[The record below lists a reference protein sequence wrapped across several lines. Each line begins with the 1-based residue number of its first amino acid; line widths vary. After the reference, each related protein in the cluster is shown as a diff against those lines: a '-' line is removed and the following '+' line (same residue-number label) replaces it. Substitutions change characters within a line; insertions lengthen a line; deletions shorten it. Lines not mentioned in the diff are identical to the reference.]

1 VEVHAS
7 TLRVGARTPAY
18 LSVRLKGEVKLPLN
32 QSVTFKTLLQ
42 KQNRLQIPKLIR
54 LKYKLESSEILKV
67 TVKIYVGYST
77 SESFFAKMYES
88 GRIRI
93 PDLTI
98 TLLKKD
104 KPNLEGYPIE
114 VTIQPA

>member
-1 VEVHAS
+1 
-7 TLRVGARTPAY
+7 
-18 LSVRLKGEVKLPLN
+18 LKGEVGLPLN

-42 KQNRLQIPKLIR
+42 KQNRVQIPKLIR

-67 TVKIYVGYST
+67 TVKIYVGYFK

-88 GRIRI
+88 GRIRV
-93 PDLTI
+93 PDLAI
-98 TLLKKD
+98 DLLKSD
-104 KPNLEGYPIE
+104 KPNLVGYTLE